1 MTAPPAPGSRPR
13 ATVEFL
19 YFATAIAFFA
29 WLLYYYL
36 TTAGGPTLLAF
47 TIVPVTFVL
56 FTLDSL
62 RKDELYPTLGPTAN
76 YSIAA
81 VYCAISI
88 AVSIYMFVEFEALG
102 TVRAGIWDPTDLWL
116 GGLMALLVMEYA
128 RKRYFVLF
136 VLNIVLILYA
146 VYGRAV
152 PGIFHHPGLSW
163 KRIVTSMSLEDTT
176 GIFSGLPQLAL
187 TLIGSFVLVLS
198 VLRAFGCIDSVL
210 RGASRIAV
218 RSRYALPQAAVVSSM
233 GVAAVSGSGAAN
245 AVTTGS
251 ATIPA
256 LINAGMTREDAASV
270 ETAASLGGQL
280 MPPIMGI
287 SAFLMAD
294 FLDRSY
300 FDVVARG
307 YAPALIY
314 FLAVALGVYLMSV
327 RQRGLKTVASVESM
341 DWQDWTRIGAFLG
354 VVAGLIVLMSALHL
368 APMFAA
374 LYIFAAIGAALL
386 VLQAVTAFRA
396 HGAAGARTLGST
408 LLRFIDTF
416 ASMTAELTLL
426 LATLSILTSAFVN
439 TGVPPKVGFILVEAA
454 AINLA
459 AMVVVAFLFG
469 ALLGMGLPPA
479 PTYILT
485 ALVIAPQMIKA
496 GVDPWPVHFFA
507 FFLAVWGELTPPT
520 SVVAAVT
527 SKIARASF
535 MGTLVRA
542 IGLCMSLFVLMAA
555 MFLRPEVVL
564 EPGLAQL
571 AATGLVLAAAVG
583 LTFSL
588 QARFSPNRL
597 ADLVA
602 RTVLAGFAVVALAHP
617 DPWIAALACI
627 PVAIFAGY
635 WFLRRRWAES
645 AGATATASPTGA

>member
-13 ATVEFL
+13 AVVEFL

-62 RKDELYPTLGPTAN
+62 RRDELYPTLGPTAN
-76 YSIAA
+76 YCIAA

-535 MGTLVRA
+535 IGTLVRA

>member
-1 MTAPPAPGSRPR
+1 MNAPADGTPPNRP
-13 ATVEFL
+13 VVQVL
-19 YFATAIAFFA
+19 YLATAIAFFV

-47 TIVPVTFVL
+47 TMVPITFVL
-56 FTLDSL
+56 FTLDAL
-62 RKDELYPTLGPTAN
+62 RKDELYPSLGPVHN
-76 YSIAA
+76 YIIAA

-88 AVSIYMFVEFEALG
+88 TVSVYMFVEFEALG
-102 TVRAGIWDPTDLWL
+102 TVRAGIWDPSDFWI

-136 VLNIVLILYA
+136 VLNIILILYA

-152 PGIFHHPGLSW
+152 PGMFNHPGLSW
-163 KRIVTSMSLEDTT
+163 KRVMASMSLEDTT
-176 GIFSGLPQLAL
+176 GIFSSLPQLAL
-187 TLIGSFVLVLS
+187 TLIGSFVLVLA
-198 VLRAFGCIDSVL
+198 VLRAFGVIDSIL

-218 RSRYALPQAAVVSSM
+218 RSRYALPQAAVVGSM

-256 LINAGMTREDAASV
+256 LIKAGMTREDAASV

-287 SAFLMAD
+287 SAFLMAE

-307 YAPALIY
+307 YAPALVY
-314 FLAVALGVYLMSV
+314 FIAVALGVYLMSC
-327 RQRGLKTVASVESM
+327 RQRGLVTVVTVEPM
-341 DWQDWTRIGAFLG
+341 EWRDWIRIGAFLG
-354 VVAGLIVLMSALHL
+354 VVAGLIGLMSLLHL
-368 APMFAA
+368 APIFAA
-374 LYIFAAIGAALL
+374 LYVFTGIGAALL
-386 VLQAVTAFRA
+386 LMEAVTAFLA
-396 HGAAGARTLGST
+396 HGVGGARILGST
-408 LLRFIDTF
+408 LLRFVDTF
-416 ASMTAELTLL
+416 ASMTADLTLL
-426 LATLSILTSAFVN
+426 LATLSILTGAFVT

-454 AINLA
+454 SINLL

-485 ALVIAPQMIKA
+485 ALVIAPQMIKV

-535 MGTLVRA
+535 IGTLVRA
-542 IGLCMSLFVLMAA
+542 IGLCSSLFVLMAA
-555 MFLRPEVVL
+555 VFVRPEIVL

-571 AATGLVLAAAVG
+571 AATALVLAAAVG

-588 QARFSPNRL
+588 QARFSSNL
-597 ADLVA
+597 LVDVAA
-602 RTVLAGFAVVALAHP
+602 RVVLAGFALVALAHP
-617 DPWIAALACI
+617 DPWIAVAACI
-627 PVAIFAGY
+627 PVAGFAAY
-635 WFLRRRWAES
+635 WLLHRRRE
-645 AGATATASPTGA
+645 T